1 MFSHLSFIWMLKI
14 NHIIIKYSQMIS
26 KSIAV
31 LLLLTTAV
39 YTADLYQR
47 VIHSTDP

>member
-1 MFSHLSFIWMLKI
+1 MFSHLSFIDVK
-14 NHIIIKYSQMIS
+14 NKSYHYKYSQMIS

-31 LLLLTTAV
+31 LFLLTTAV